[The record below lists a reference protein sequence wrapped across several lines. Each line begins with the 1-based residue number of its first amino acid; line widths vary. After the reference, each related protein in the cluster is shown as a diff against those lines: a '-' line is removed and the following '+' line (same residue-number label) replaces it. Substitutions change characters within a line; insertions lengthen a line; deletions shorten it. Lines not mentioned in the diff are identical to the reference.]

1 MIVKKPQTKNLK
13 QAKPAKQAVSKAKAH
28 IPPTSKQ
35 TPKQS
40 KKHSK
45 KQSKKTKGCSHDRFF
60 KLFYS
65 DPKLVQELLTLVF
78 SKQELKAYNL
88 NQAQVEK
95 DTFKGKSADLI
106 VSVPFKAFPK
116 IKLRVFI
123 LLEHKSSYD
132 KSLFS
137 QLLKYQVLVRE
148 HSIQHKGYPQPIVPV
163 VFYHGKKPLKWE
175 KSLQAEDFKQFLS
188 KIPLES
194 RKSMLN
200 YEPKVINTQDLRV
213 RKVHK
218 SKQYKSRGVI
228 SLLSEVWDIDK
239 PSVLKVVEIFGDF
252 EDILKPLSGKQQK
265 DMSLAILEYLFDN
278 TGLDLKTWKEAEKL
292 IIEAGILTRGGF
304 MNIREIIK
312 EKGRFEGIH
321 IGRQEGRQEGMLA
334 GMQKGKLEGKEEER
348 RQVIANMFQENA
360 DIPFIAKVTGL
371 SEAEIKKF
379 KNGAK

>member
-1 MIVKKPQTKNLK
+1 MKNKDMKNKDKSKKTNKNK
-13 QAKPAKQAVSKAKAH
+13 STKPA
-28 IPPTSKQ
+28 
-35 TPKQS
+35 PKQS

-45 KQSKKTKGCSHDRFF
+45 KKGKKSGCSHDRFF

-106 VSVPFKAFPK
+106 VSVPFKDFPK

-132 KSLFS
+132 KQLFS

-163 VFYHGKKPLKWE
+163 VFYHGKKPLKWQ
-175 KSLQAEDFKQFLS
+175 KSLQSEDFKQFLS
-188 KIPLES
+188 KIPLDS

-213 RKVHK
+213 RKVHE

-239 PSVLKVVEIFGDF
+239 PSVLKVVEIFSSF
-252 EDILKPLSGKQQK
+252 KDILKGKQQK

-312 EKGRFEGIH
+312 EKGRFEGMLLGRKKYLQEGMEK
-321 IGRQEGRQEGMLA
+321 GRQEGELKGRQENL
-334 GMQKGKLEGKEEER
+334 
-348 RQVIANMFQENA
+348 RQVITNMFQENA

-371 SEAEIKKF
+371 SEKELKKLQ
-379 KNGAK
+379 KQHSKKQ

>member
-1 MIVKKPQTKNLK
+1 MANVSRANKTGKNLK
-13 QAKPAKQAVSKAKAH
+13 
-28 IPPTSKQ
+28 
-35 TPKQS
+35 
-40 KKHSK
+40 
-45 KQSKKTKGCSHDRFF
+45 
-60 KLFYS
+60 
-65 DPKLVQELLTLVF
+65 LTLVF
-78 SKQELKAYNL
+78 SQQELKAYNL

-106 VSVPFKAFPK
+106 VSVPFKDFPE

-132 KSLFS
+132 KQLFS

-163 VFYHGKKPLKWE
+163 VFYHGKKPLKWQ

-218 SKQYKSRGVI
+218 SKQYKSRGMLK
-228 SLLSEVWDIDK
+228 LLSEVWDINK
-239 PSVLKVVEIFGDF
+239 PSVLKVVEIFSSF
-252 EDILKPLSGKQQK
+252 KDILKGKQQK

-312 EKGRFEGIH
+312 EKGRFEGMLL
-321 IGRQEGRQEGMLA
+321 GRKKYLQEGMLA
-334 GMQKGKLEGKEEER
+334 GEQKGRQEGEQKGIEKGRQEGL

-371 SEAEIKKF
+371 SEKEIKKF
-379 KNGAK
+379 KNGSK

>member
-1 MIVKKPQTKNLK
+1 MIVKKP
-13 QAKPAKQAVSKAKAH
+13 AP
-28 IPPTSKQ
+28 KQ
-35 TPKQS
+35 TPKQAS
-40 KKHSK
+40 KQAP
-45 KQSKKTKGCSHDRFF
+45 KQKQQKGKKTKGCNHDRFF

-106 VSVPFKAFPK
+106 VSVPFKDFPK

-278 TGLDLKTWKEAEKL
+278 TGLDLKTWKEARK
-292 IIEAGILTRGGF
+292 AYHRGRHF
-304 MNIREIIK
+304 NK
-312 EKGRFEGIH
+312 
-321 IGRQEGRQEGMLA
+321 
-334 GMQKGKLEGKEEER
+334 R
-348 RQVIANMFQENA
+348 RIYEHKRNY
-360 DIPFIAKVTGL
+360 
-371 SEAEIKKF
+371 
-379 KNGAK
+379 